1 MSALCGDM
9 VSQLCTKMV
18 RASFPALYR
27 FWDNGSNEHF
37 EIKWTRY
44 IHEAHTMLHEEKK
57 LHSATKGQTEINIST
72 TTATEG
78 VASVR
83 GERREKGH
91 DHDVSMQT
99 LTLTL
104 LS

>member
-1 MSALCGDM
+1 
-9 VSQLCTKMV
+9 
-18 RASFPALYR
+18 
-27 FWDNGSNEHF
+27 
-37 EIKWTRY
+37 
-44 IHEAHTMLHEEKK
+44 MLHEEKK